1 MRYPFDFFVLS
12 YNACIFFYNSAIV
25 QRICLWMCIFCFVF
39 YILCAFSVLFS
50 IYYVHFLFCFLY
62 IVCIFFFL
70 LFLKNSVLLCSNTYV
85 QIFLLTSRVEA
96 LFTGVNRTTCSLF
109 FSFLFSCKIICT
121 WMYSISWLLD
131 WHHLLEPVTAGILML
146 HSLLNCQQVRIL
158 LVSNLSQKCPFYSVS
173 L

>member
-1 MRYPFDFFVLS
+1 MQHQLTHGISNISCGTLSFFVLS
-12 YNACIFFYNSAIV
+12 YNASFSFIIV
-25 QRICLWMCIFCFVF
+25 QLCNEYV
-39 YILCAFSVLFS
+39 YGCAFSVLFS

-62 IVCIFFFL
+62 IMCIFFL

-121 WMYSISWLLD
+121 
-131 WHHLLEPVTAGILML
+131 
-146 HSLLNCQQVRIL
+146 
-158 LVSNLSQKCPFYSVS
+158 
-173 L
+173 